1 MPPAEVQTM
10 WLIVDRGN
18 DQICPRWLPA
28 AKTDAKIMAVPAPL
42 DPQDVGVSIFPGQT
56 RCKCRAREWST
67 CSLFAP
73 VQDVWSPNGPQQGC
87 LKNLISRLQL
97 PETMFAPDPAHADRR
112 DHPSVHGSTLHRG
125 CSGCGDGESVT

>member
-42 DPQDVGVSIFPGQT
+42 DPQDVGVSVCPGQT
-56 RCKCRAREWST
+56 WCRLRSGAWST
-67 CSLFAP
+67 CGLFA
-73 VQDVWSPNGPQQGC
+73 
-87 LKNLISRLQL
+87 
-97 PETMFAPDPAHADRR
+97 
-112 DHPSVHGSTLHRG
+112 SVHH
-125 CSGCGDGESVT
+125 V